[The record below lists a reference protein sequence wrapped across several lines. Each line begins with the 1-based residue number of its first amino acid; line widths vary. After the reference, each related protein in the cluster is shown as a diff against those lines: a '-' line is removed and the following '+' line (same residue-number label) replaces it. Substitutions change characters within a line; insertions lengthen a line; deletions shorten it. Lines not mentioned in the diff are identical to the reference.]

1 MLNNAVLIIYTGG
14 TIGMVEDPR
23 TGALHPLNFDSLQ
36 AAIPEI
42 ARFSFH
48 IDSESF
54 TPPLDSANVSPDFWI
69 TLADIIASNYGQYDG
84 FVVLHGTDTMAYTAS
99 ALSFMLEN
107 LNKPVILTGSQLPIS
122 SLRTDAKENLLT
134 SLEIASARI
143 YEKAVVPEVCIYFEN
158 KLFRGNR
165 TTKVNSEN
173 FNAFKSGNHPALAEA
188 GVHIKYNFHAI
199 RYPADN
205 ARLMVHRRLDTNIAI
220 LKLFP
225 GMNPQYV
232 RALLNTEGLRAV
244 VLETFGA
251 GNAPSLPWFLDEIK
265 SAIDRGIIIVNVSQC
280 QSGSVDQAM
289 YDTGRWLR
297 ENGVVGGYDSTTEAT
312 VTKLMYLLGR
322 GFETADIIYSL
333 NKSLVG
339 EITLI

>member
-1 MLNNAVLIIYTGG
+1 MLNNAVLLIYTGG

-42 ARFSFH
+42 ERFNFR

-54 TPPLDSANVSPDFWI
+54 SPPLDSANVSPDFWI
-69 TLADIIASNYGQYDG
+69 TLADTIAANYDRYDG
-84 FVVLHGTDTMAYTAS
+84 FVVLHGTDTMAYSAS

-107 LNKPVILTGSQLPIS
+107 LAKPVVFTGSQLPIS

-134 SLEIASARI
+134 SIEIASAHI
-143 YEKAVVPEVCIYFEN
+143 YEKAVVPEVCIFFES
-158 KLFRGNR
+158 KLYRGNR

-173 FNAFKSGNHPALAEA
+173 FNAFRSGNHPALAEA

-205 ARLMVHRRLDTNIAI
+205 ARLVVHRRLDTQMAI
-220 LKLFP
+220 LKIFP
-225 GMNPQYV
+225 GMGPCYV
-232 RALLNTEGLRAV
+232 KAVMQANGLKAI

-251 GNAPSLPWFLDEIK
+251 GNAPSEPWFLEEIRK
-265 SAIDRGIIIVNVSQC
+265 TIDRGIIIVNVSQC

-289 YDTGRWLR
+289 YATGRWLHQ
-297 ENGVVGGYDSTTEAT
+297 NGVVGGYDITTEAA
-312 VTKLMYLLGR
+312 VTKLMYLFGR
-322 GFETADIIYSL
+322 GYLPEEVILYL
-333 NKSLVG
+333 NKSLAG